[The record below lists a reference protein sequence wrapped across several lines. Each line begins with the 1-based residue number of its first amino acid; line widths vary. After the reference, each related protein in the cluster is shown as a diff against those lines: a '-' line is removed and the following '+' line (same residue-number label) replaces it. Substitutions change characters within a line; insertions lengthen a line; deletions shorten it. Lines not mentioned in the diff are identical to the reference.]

1 MLKSFV
7 TGLKRVR
14 MQQQP
19 GLCFLL
25 SNFFKKLMSEFSYRK
40 SKTLSHGRTSSFPWC
55 KHVKQ
60 QPDTFFFT
68 CLTSVIAAVV
78 WSCASSWC
86 FVPVVWG
93 DSGVTGRNDAWEFQ
107 QIFKQVWEQWQSD
120 AGEKAVYLWT
130 RCGVPACQ
138 QKLNQLYKSLLIRGW
153 F

>member
-14 MQQQP
+14 VQQQP
-19 GLCFLL
+19 GLCFILR
-25 SNFFKKLMSEFSYRK
+25 NFFKKLMSEFSYRK
-40 SKTLSHGRTSSFPWC
+40 SKTLSFGRTSSFPWC

-60 QPDTFFFT
+60 HLTHFSWRVWHLSLLRWSEAAPPPGVFFLLF
-68 CLTSVIAAVV
+68 
-78 WSCASSWC
+78 
-86 FVPVVWG
+86 
-93 DSGVTGRNDAWEFQ
+93 GVTGRNDAWEFQ
-107 QIFKQVWEQWQSD
+107 QVFKQVWEQWQSD
-120 AGEKAVYLWT
+120 AGEKAIPLWT